1 MKKSYFIAL
10 LSVTVVLGSC
20 AGNNEKRNAKK
31 LADGVYQKEGW
42 IYDMKELPSGKD
54 VIPFYTVGTLSTNV
68 LENYFTNPPAQM
80 GITLYFVLDKKGE
93 NKNKIVSA
101 YLESTASDESLFK
114 FPRCLSICPVNIEI
128 INADGSRV
136 ESKMT
141 YSRPNVFKR
150 LNELI
155 DYTSEGIHTSG
166 GTLILNKRK
175 LRVRALP
182 KNLPDFITADISG
195 LELGNKLYTSQLPA
209 EGFSF
214 LHPDNTVVCQVKTS
228 RASIKNAQTEG
239 AEGEGEESEE
249 AAE

>member
-1 MKKSYFIAL
+1 MKQSYLVVLI
-10 LSVTVVLGSC
+10 SVGVLLGSC
-20 AGNNEKRNAKK
+20 AGNSEKPNTKK

-68 LENYFTNPPAQM
+68 LENYFTNPPSQM

-128 INADGSRV
+128 INADGTSV

-141 YSRPNVFKR
+141 YSRPNVFRMDAEDLVLADLASAEKKVR
-150 LNELI
+150 LRIPVSRNNQNTTFEWF
-155 DYTSEGIHTSG
+155 
-166 GTLILNKRK
+166 
-175 LRVRALP
+175 
-182 KNLPDFITADISG
+182 DFDFA
-195 LELGNKLYTSQLPA
+195 
-209 EGFSF
+209 GFSPT
-214 LHPDNTVVCQVKTS
+214 LD
-228 RASIKNAQTEG
+228 
-239 AEGEGEESEE
+239 
-249 AAE
+249 